1 MIYLDNAATTLYKPR
16 AVEQAVRRAMYGAA
30 GYARGGYA
38 AAGRAGELVYACREQ
53 AAALFGVGEPEQVI
67 FTLNATHALNIAI
80 NALVKPDSR
89 VIVSGYEHNA
99 VMRPLTA
106 RNIEPTVLDTP
117 LWDGAA
123 MVSALKQALEH
134 GADLMILSHVSN
146 VFGSIA
152 PLDEIA
158 ELLTAAGVPLIL
170 DASQSAG
177 VAEIDVKR
185 YPCLVAVCMPGHKA
199 LYGPMGTGILLA
211 LDARIA
217 AKPLLTGGTGSL
229 SEEMRQPDFLP
240 DALESGTPNVPGI
253 AGLAAGIAF
262 VRAVTPAHIAGQERR
277 LVHELARA
285 LSRESKIECFL
296 KTYTT
301 MAHRPVLSHESP
313 TGRSIVQINGIRIWE
328 TEDDTPQ
335 RISRL
340 IILFHSIRYSLARIL
355 RPFDTMRIDLCTIL
369 IIHLHAVTGKVSR
382 IPAISRNNL
391 FPDNTLRNIPIRIQ
405 LHIIDSAG
413 QQRCFI
419 PHTSHTNA
427 HFQNR
432 VCFLVDGLQ
441 HECRHICH
449 HIFLPF
455 IQSILP
461 TRPFQIQQ

>member
-38 AAGRAGELVYACREQ
+38 AADRAGELVYACREQ
-53 AAALFGVGEPEQVI
+53 AAALFGVGEPERVI

-185 YPCLVAVCMPGHKA
+185 YPCLAAVCMPGHKA
-199 LYGPMGTGILLA
+199 LYGPMGTGLLLA
-211 LDARIA
+211 LDDRLASR
-217 AKPLLTGGTGSL
+217 PLMAGGTGSL
-229 SEEMRQPDFLP
+229 SESMNQPDFLP
-240 DALESGTPNVPGI
+240 DAQESGTPNVPGI
-253 AGLAAGIAF
+253 AGLAAGIRF
-262 VRAVTPAHIAGQERR
+262 VRSVGAANIAAHERK
-277 LVHELARA
+277 LVRELARA
-285 LSRESKIECFL
+285 LEANERLEVFSHPSQTGVLSVRVKGVPAEQAAAQLADAGIAVRAGLHCAPI
-296 KTYTT
+296 
-301 MAHRPVLSHESP
+301 AHRTAGTEETGTVRLSFSFY
-313 TGRSIVQINGIRIWE
+313 S
-328 TEDDTPQ
+328 TP
-335 RISRL
+335 
-340 IILFHSIRYSLARIL
+340 
-355 RPFDTMRIDLCTIL
+355 
-369 IIHLHAVTGKVSR
+369 
-382 IPAISRNNL
+382 
-391 FPDNTLRNIPIRIQ
+391 
-405 LHIIDSAG
+405 G
-413 QQRCFI
+413 QAEQAAEAFK
-419 PHTSHTNA
+419 
-427 HFQNR
+427 
-432 VCFLVDGLQ
+432 LVKKL
-441 HECRHICH
+441 
-449 HIFLPF
+449 
-455 IQSILP
+455 
-461 TRPFQIQQ
+461 

>member
-16 AVEQAVRRAMYGAA
+16 AVEQAIRRAMYGAA

-38 AAGRAGELVYACREQ
+38 AASRAGELVYACREQ
-53 AAALFGVGEPEQVI
+53 AAALFGVGEPERVI

-80 NALVKPDSR
+80 NAFVKPDSR

-185 YPCLVAVCMPGHKA
+185 YPCLAAVCSRRTQGA
-199 LYGPMGTGILLA
+199 VRPMGTGILLA
-211 LDARIA
+211 LDDRIA

-229 SEEMRQPDFLP
+229 SEELRQPEF
-240 DALESGTPNVPGI
+240 
-253 AGLAAGIAF
+253 
-262 VRAVTPAHIAGQERR
+262 
-277 LVHELARA
+277 
-285 LSRESKIECFL
+285 
-296 KTYTT
+296 
-301 MAHRPVLSHESP
+301 
-313 TGRSIVQINGIRIWE
+313 
-328 TEDDTPQ
+328 
-335 RISRL
+335 
-340 IILFHSIRYSLARIL
+340 
-355 RPFDTMRIDLCTIL
+355 
-369 IIHLHAVTGKVSR
+369 
-382 IPAISRNNL
+382 
-391 FPDNTLRNIPIRIQ
+391 
-405 LHIIDSAG
+405 SAG
-413 QQRCFI
+413 CARKRYTECSRHRGSRGGHRLC
-419 PHTSHTNA
+419 PGGHAGA
-427 HFQNR
+427 H
-432 VCFLVDGLQ
+432 
-441 HECRHICH
+441 CRAGE
-449 HIFLPF
+449 
-455 IQSILP
+455 
-461 TRPFQIQQ
+461 TAGA